1 AATTE
6 ATQPAFAALHQD
18 DDADKADRQENLD
31 HADDGVDDLGHWE
44 SFGSRTVAAGFLN
57 RLRWDF
63 QRRFPVMDERVTQP
77 SPGFGGAFWRGSPN
91 SLSAD
96 HAQAAAIPRKSA
108 AFRLAPPTRAPL
120 TSGTA
125 ISSAAFEGFTEPP

>member
-44 SFGSRTVAAGFLN
+44 SFGSRAVAAGFLN

-77 SPGFGGAFWRGSPN
+77 SPGFGGAFWRGSTKLA
-91 SLSAD
+91 LSRSRTSRRDPQEVRRLQAGAAD
-96 HAQAAAIPRKSA
+96 QGAVDLRHRHQ
-108 AFRLAPPTRAPL
+108 L
-120 TSGTA
+120 
-125 ISSAAFEGFTEPP
+125 